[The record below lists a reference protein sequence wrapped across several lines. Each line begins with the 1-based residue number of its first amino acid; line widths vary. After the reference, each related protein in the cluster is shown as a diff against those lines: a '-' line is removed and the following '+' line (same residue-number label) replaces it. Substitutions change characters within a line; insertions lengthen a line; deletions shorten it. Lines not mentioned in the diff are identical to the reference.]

1 MITLMRLH
9 AAASRRL
16 HRARAEGERG
26 FVLVYVL
33 LVTMLIS
40 MMVATVSV
48 ATAGNVVPA
57 QRSAYSEAATA
68 AAQGGIQ
75 AYLAELTQA
84 SACKSLPMLQF
95 NAAACAG
102 LTQGS
107 SSGRTK
113 LISADADHA
122 FGTGNQAYYTWTVL
136 AVTPQFVRV
145 RSVGEIGNPGSGL
158 YTQKVL
164 TADIDGGDTRNFG
177 AYAYYS
183 TYETLASAKIG
194 AEFGPR
200 TITLDDRDTI
210 VAAGLDL
217 TKVPPGTAVTWS
229 GVPNTGNVGSQW
241 CDALW
246 YTPAED
252 KSPNAAT
259 GGNGRF
265 SQQSGLP
272 DGYNWQET
280 ASAPASMAGTQ
291 HNGICQV
298 EFSTGNRIT
307 GPAYSMDAFLLSN
320 GTQNGQ
326 GPQFDMPTYTAWDD
340 TSAPV
345 APAGA
350 AYRTFPVIGG
360 TTKDGLNAPQS
371 ASFPPLQLPD
381 SVDGAIGNNS
391 ATQLCQY
398 WGPTR
403 IWVQGAT
410 AYITSPMTKAD
421 PSSACYL
428 SNPLPGQVAS
438 TVPTGLTTEGS
449 TLPGAGTP
457 SVLRA
462 EVPVADTLI
471 YVHDAELASAV
482 TWNGQPIFQVSGPA
496 GSGTQLS
503 QTATTATTATATGR
517 WTSNCDGWLLGWLLC
532 DQSGKNQAYF
542 EKEVAKFSD
551 FTKQVINADGTLK
564 GTPTAS
570 LTADLQANLV
580 TAFSGY
586 GKTLYT
592 PDSPAPTPTGDN
604 QVAYRVAFNPA
615 AEPALATVPPGC
627 TTGTPTTA
635 ADGSVAQPPVNDPIL
650 GTRVQATVTTQVD
663 CAQKQVTATV
673 RRMTSTQDT
682 CKKWV
687 LLVCTGGW
695 TYKWTDDQP
704 QFDIAATRK
713 VTTTTKTVAT
723 SSSAS
728 FPLPND
734 VTRYQSKLDG
744 PGDAYVE
751 GTVNGK
757 LSVVA
762 EHDIV
767 VTGNLT
773 YADPTTNGTALVAHD
788 NVRVYHP
795 VGCTDTTAGATTP
808 GYCPN
813 DTTGLFDPQ
822 KLWFSGTNFGYHP
835 SRQYTNLSR
844 NSAEPAPMTNLDVSA
859 AVYALHGSFVVDNY
873 NRGEGRSPDG
883 TYPANGLQTLTL
895 FGGVYQLHHGA
906 AGVQWEIGPTATT
919 RPTSGYTAVIKWDE
933 GLQDRSLPYLPD
945 PAGGN
950 AADPW
955 RVISTSVG
963 GGSP

>member
-1 MITLMRLH
+1 MTTLMRMH
-9 AAASRRL
+9 AAAARRIARD
-16 HRARAEGERG
+16 RADGERG

-40 MMVATVSV
+40 MMVATVTM

-75 AYLAELTQA
+75 AYLAELTQTVG
-84 SACKSLPMLQF
+84 CKSLPMIQL
-95 NAAACAG
+95 NAAQCAG

-113 LISADADHA
+113 LISADTDHA

-136 AVTPQFVRV
+136 AVTSQFVRV
-145 RSVGEIGNPGSGL
+145 RSVGEIGEPSSGL
-158 YTQKVL
+158 YTTKVL

-194 AEFGPR
+194 SQFGPR
-200 TITLDDRDTI
+200 TIALDDRDTM
-210 VAAGLDL
+210 VAAGLDV

-229 GVPNTGNVGSQW
+229 GVPSTGNVGSQW

-246 YTPAED
+246 YTPATD

-259 GGNGRF
+259 GGSGRYF
-265 SQQSGLP
+265 QQSGLP

-280 ASAPASMAGTQ
+280 ASAPAALAGTK
-291 HNGICQV
+291 HSGICQV

-326 GPQFDMPTYTAWDD
+326 GPQFDMPTYSAWDA
-340 TSAPV
+340 SA
-345 APAGA
+345 APAA
-350 AYRTFPVIGG
+350 NPQSAYRPFPVIGG
-360 TTKDGLNAPQS
+360 TTKDGLNVPQS

-381 SVDGAIGNNS
+381 NVDGAIGNNS

-403 IWVQGAT
+403 VWVQGGT
-410 AYITSPMTKAD
+410 AYVTSPMTKAD
-421 PSSACYL
+421 PSSVCYT
-428 SNPLPGQVAS
+428 SNPTPGQVAA
-438 TVPTGLTTEGS
+438 TVPTGLTTAGT

-457 SVLRA
+457 SVLDA
-462 EVPVADTLI
+462 QVPVADTVI
-471 YVHDAELASAV
+471 YVHNASLASAPA
-482 TWNGQPIFQVSGPA
+482 WNGQPIFQVSGTA
-496 GSGTQLS
+496 ASGTQLS
-503 QTATTATTATATGR
+503 QTSTTATTATATPR
-517 WTSNCDGWLLGWLLC
+517 WTSNCDIWLLGALLC
-532 DQSGKNQAYF
+532 DGSGKNQAYF

-570 LTADLQANLV
+570 LSSDLQTDLV
-580 TAFSGY
+580 SAFAGY

-592 PDSPAPTPTGDN
+592 PASPAPLPTGDS
-604 QVAYRVAFNPA
+604 QVAYHVSFNPA
-615 AEPALATVPPGC
+615 AEPALTTAAGC
-627 TTGTPTTA
+627 TTGTPSTA
-635 ADGSVAQPPVNDPIL
+635 TDASVAQPPVNDPIL
-650 GTRVQATVTTQVD
+650 GTRVQATVTTEVD

-673 RRMTSTQDT
+673 NRMTSTRDCQT
-682 CKKWV
+682 W
-687 LLVCTGGW
+687 LLVCTKWGP
-695 TYKWTDDQP
+695 YYWTDDQP

-734 VTRYQSKLDG
+734 VTRYQANQDG

-751 GTVNGK
+751 GTVDGK

-762 EHDIV
+762 EHDVV
-767 VTGNLT
+767 VTGNLG
-773 YADPTTNGTALVAHD
+773 YNDPTTNATALVAHD

-795 VGCTDTTAGATTP
+795 VGCKDTSAGPTTP

-822 KLWFSGTNFGYHP
+822 KLWFAGTNYGYHP
-835 SRQYTNLSR
+835 SQQYTNLTR
-844 NSAEPAPMTNLDVSA
+844 NSAETTPMTNLDVDA
-859 AVYALHGSFVVDNY
+859 AVYALHGSFMVDNY
-873 NRGEGRSPDG
+873 NRAEGRSPDG
-883 TYPANGLQTLTL
+883 SYPANGLQTLTL
-895 FGGVYQLHHGA
+895 FGGVYQMHHGA

-919 RPTSGYTAVIKWDE
+919 RATSGYTAVISWDE
-933 GLQDRSLPYLPD
+933 GLQNRSLPYVPD

-950 AADPW
+950 AANPW

-963 GGSP
+963 GGTP